1 MKRKLFFSI
10 MFSVLLSLSIN
21 AQWQTIGP
29 GGGIVRCF
37 VSGGTNIYAGTDGG
51 GVFIT
56 SNNGGL
62 WTSVNI
68 GLTNTE
74 VYALATANNG
84 TTVFAGT
91 YGGGVFLSTNS
102 GSSWT
107 AVNTGLTGL
116 LVSAL
121 AINGTNIFAGT
132 NVGVFISTNNGSSWA
147 PINNGL
153 GTTLDVLAFTVS
165 GTNIFV
171 VTGSGGVFLSTNN
184 GGNWTQKN
192 TGLGN
197 IYVNAL
203 AVN

>member
-10 MFSVLLSLSIN
+10 MFSALLSLSIN
-21 AQWQTIGP
+21 AQWQDIGP

-51 GVFIT
+51 GVFLT

-62 WTSVNI
+62 WTSVNT
-68 GLTNTE
+68 GLTNI
-74 VYALATANNG
+74 
-84 TTVFAGT
+84 
-91 YGGGVFLSTNS
+91 
-102 GSSWT
+102 
-107 AVNTGLTGL
+107 

-132 NVGVFISTNNGSSWA
+132 NAGVFISSNNGSSWT
-147 PINNGL
+147 PVNNGL